1 MFILRVLILPFSML
15 YGLFVSLR
23 NKFFDWGIYKS
34 VPHQTKSISV
44 GNITVGGT
52 GKSPH
57 IEYLIEALQNTNKI
71 VTLSRGYKRKTKGYV
86 VANTAT
92 TYQEI
97 GDEPMQFHSKFSKI
111 QVVVDENRRRGIANI
126 EKEFSPDLI
135 LLDDCYQHRW
145 IKPGLSILLIDYS
158 TIGTKQFMLPSG
170 ELREFKSG
178 IKRAD
183 IIIISKSPELYS
195 PIEHRRIKE
204 IVQPLSSQS
213 LFFSYITY
221 ENLRPFNQAAKQ
233 LTKEEGFDVENFKT
247 LVFAG
252 IAKIAP
258 LLDFVQSK
266 AKAVKVVKFN
276 DHQNFTPVHMVKVLN
291 AFNEIISSQKL
302 IITTE
307 KDAMRL
313 KDERLFPLLEEAP
326 VFYLP
331 IKIKFHK
338 NPEGELSFND
348 SINKYVQ
355 KN

>member
-1 MFILRVLILPFSML
+1 MFILRVLILPLSML
-15 YGLFVSLR
+15 YGSIVWLR
-23 NKFFDWGIYKS
+23 NKCFDWGINKS
-34 VPHQTKSISV
+34 ISHQTKSISV

-57 IEYLIEALQNTNKI
+57 IEYLIELLKNTSKI
-71 VTLSRGYKRKTKGYV
+71 ATLSRGYKRKTNGYV
-86 VANTAT
+86 TATEKT
-92 TYQEI
+92 TYQDI
-97 GDEPMQFHSKFSKI
+97 GDEPMQFHSKFKSI

-126 EKEFSPDLI
+126 EKDYAPDII

-145 IKPGLSILLIDYS
+145 VKPGLNILLIDYS

-178 IKRAD
+178 TKRAD
-183 IIIISKSPELYS
+183 IIVISKSPELYS

-204 IVQPLSSQS
+204 IVKPLRSQA
-213 LFFSYITY
+213 LFFSYIGY
-221 ENLRPFNQAAKQ
+221 ESIKPFNKAAEKLASQ
-233 LTKEEGFDVENFKT
+233 DDFDLSNFKA

-252 IAKIAP
+252 IAKFTP
-258 LLDFVQSK
+258 LLDFVQSQ
-266 AKAVKVVKFN
+266 AKSASRVKFN
-276 DHQNFTPVHMVKVLN
+276 DHHNFKPVDMVKVVN
-291 AFNEIISSQKL
+291 AYRDIISTNKL
-302 IITTE
+302 VITTE

-313 KDERLFPLLEEAP
+313 KDQRLYPLLEETP

-338 NPEGELSFND
+338 NPEGEMSFDD
-348 SINKYVQ
+348 SIKEYVQ